1 MPFKRN
7 PRFTSRES
15 QLTKLKEII
24 FAADRTTRTAITGL
38 GGVSKTQLALELV
51 YQIQARHKNFS
62 IIWIPALN
70 REILKQ
76 AYLHVAKQLGISGCE
91 DNKVDIKRQVQD
103 YLCGESAGQWVLV
116 FDNADDINMWIS
128 KFKQGSS
135 RLIDYLPKSKRGS
148 IIFTTRDRKTAVK
161 LAHQNI
167 VEVSEMD
174 ETVAM
179 QLLQK
184 CLVDQHPINSHNAT
198 ALLAQLTYLPL
209 AIVQAATYIN
219 KNMVSLKDY
228 LLLLANQEGDVID
241 LLSEEF
247 EDKGRYRSVNNPVA
261 TTWLIS
267 FKQIR
272 QRDPLA
278 ADFLSFTAY
287 IDPKDIP
294 SSLLPLGQSRKK
306 ETDAIGTLNAYS
318 FITMRHA
325 DLAINVHR
333 LVHLAT
339 RNWLRKE
346 QLLAKW
352 TKKVI
357 VRLEKVF
364 PDNNY
369 RNRSI

>member
-1 MPFKRN
+1 
-7 PRFTSRES
+7 
-15 QLTKLKEII
+15 
-24 FAADRTTRTAITGL
+24 
-38 GGVSKTQLALELV
+38 
-51 YQIQARHKNFS
+51 
-62 IIWIPALN
+62 
-70 REILKQ
+70 
-76 AYLHVAKQLGISGCE
+76 
-91 DNKVDIKRQVQD
+91 
-103 YLCGESAGQWVLV
+103 
-116 FDNADDINMWIS
+116 MWIS

-306 ETDAIGTLNAYS
+306 ETDAI
-318 FITMRHA
+318 